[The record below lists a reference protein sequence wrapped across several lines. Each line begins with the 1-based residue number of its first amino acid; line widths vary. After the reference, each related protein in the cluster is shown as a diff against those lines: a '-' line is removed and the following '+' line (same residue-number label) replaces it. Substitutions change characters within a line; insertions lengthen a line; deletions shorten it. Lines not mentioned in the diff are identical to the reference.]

1 MLPMHVALEHADAE
15 GDMNAAAGDA
25 CARLARA
32 LDALP
37 NGYPATPS
45 GVEVELLAA
54 LIPLELAEV
63 AAVLEYGPRQVADIA
78 ERAGVPRDEAARR
91 LEELA
96 AMCVALREETESWRL
111 APFWPGIWDALV
123 PTMSRPAAELV
134 ERFMAEGGARGIMGA
149 QPPIGRVLPAPEA
162 TRADWILP
170 YDDVR
175 RVLEE
180 TAAVSIIDC
189 VCRLERATLGEPCE
203 YPTHICMTLHDKVP
217 EQTEGLVSK
226 EEALRLLAEADR
238 LGLVHV
244 ATNVAGGWEFICHC
258 CGCCCQFLR
267 ALTEWDAGSSVVSNY
282 RAVVDLS
289 ACSGCGTCVERCQ
302 VEAIALDEDVAVVD
316 AERCIGCG
324 VCATGCPEEAV
335 TLERLPEARIT
346 PPPADL
352 EAWGEERLRRRDSA

>member
-1 MLPMHVALEHADAE
+1 
-15 GDMNAAAGDA
+15 MNAATEHAY
-25 CARLARA
+25 ARLARA

-37 NGYPATPS
+37 NGYPATRS

-54 LIPLELAEV
+54 LIPVELAEV
-63 AAVLEYGPRQVADIA
+63 AAVLGHEPRQVADVA
-78 ERAGVPRDEAARR
+78 GRAGVPLDESARR

-96 AMCVALREETESWRL
+96 GLGVALRDGAGSWRL

-123 PTMSRPAAELV
+123 PTMSRTAAELV
-134 ERFMAEGGARGIMGA
+134 ERFMAEGGAKGIMGA
-149 QPPIGRVLPAPEA
+149 EPPIGRVLPAPEA

-180 TAAVSIIDC
+180 TAAVTIIDC
-189 VCRLERATLGEPCE
+189 VCRLERATLGAPCE
-203 YPTHICMTLHDKVP
+203 YPAHICMTLHDEIP
-217 EQTEGLVSK
+217 QQAEGLVSK
-226 EEALRLLAEADR
+226 DEALRLLAEADR
-238 LGLVHV
+238 LGLVHI

-267 ALTEWDAGSSVVSNY
+267 ALTEWDAGTAVVSNY
-282 RAVVDLS
+282 RAAVDEA
-289 ACSGCGTCVERCQ
+289 ACTGCGTCIQRCQ
-302 VEAIALDEDVAVVD
+302 VEAIALDRDVAVVD

-324 VCATGCPEEAV
+324 VCATGCPSEAV
-335 TLERLPEARIT
+335 TLERLPEAHIT

-352 EAWGEERLRRRDSA
+352 DAWGEERLHRRGST

>member
-1 MLPMHVALEHADAE
+1 
-15 GDMNAAAGDA
+15 
-25 CARLARA
+25 
-32 LDALP
+32 
-37 NGYPATPS
+37 
-45 GVEVELLAA
+45 
-54 LIPLELAEV
+54 
-63 AAVLEYGPRQVADIA
+63 
-78 ERAGVPRDEAARR
+78 
-91 LEELA
+91 
-96 AMCVALREETESWRL
+96 
-111 APFWPGIWDALV
+111 
-123 PTMSRPAAELV
+123 MSRATAELV

-180 TAAVSIIDC
+180 TAAVTIIDC
-189 VCRLERATLGEPCE
+189 VCRLERATLGAPCD
-203 YPTHICMTLHDKVP
+203 YPTHICMTLHDEVP
-217 EQTEGLVSK
+217 ESDEGLVSK
-226 EEALRLLAEADR
+226 DEALRLLAEADR

-267 ALTEWDAGSSVVSNY
+267 ALTEWDAGTSVVSNY
-282 RAVVDLS
+282 RAVVVPS

-302 VEAIALDEDVAVVD
+302 VEAIMQDEGVAVVD

-335 TLERLPEARIT
+335 TLERLPKARIT

-352 EAWGEERLRRRDSA
+352 VAWGEERLRRRDPA

>member
-1 MLPMHVALEHADAE
+1 
-15 GDMNAAAGDA
+15 MNAAAEDTYG
-25 CARLARA
+25 RLARA

-54 LIPLELAEV
+54 LIPLEPAAV
-63 AAVLEYGPRQVADIA
+63 AAVLGYEPRPVEDVAV
-78 ERAGVPRDEAARR
+78 RAGVPLDEAARR

-96 AMCVALREETESWRL
+96 GMSVALHDGAGSWRL

-123 PTMSRPAAELV
+123 PTMDRATAELV

-149 QPPIGRVLPAPEA
+149 EPPIGRVLPAPEA

-175 RVLEE
+175 RVLQE
-180 TAAVSIIDC
+180 TAAVTIIDC
-189 VCRLERATLGEPCE
+189 VCRLERATLGAPCD
-203 YPTHICMTLHDKVP
+203 YPTHICMTLHDEVP
-217 EQTEGLVSK
+217 QQTAGLVSK
-226 EEALRLLAEADR
+226 AEALRLLDEADR

-267 ALTEWDAGSSVVSNY
+267 ALTEWDAGTSVVSNY
-282 RAVVDLS
+282 RAVVDAA

-302 VEAIALDEDVAVVD
+302 VEAIALGTDVAVVD
-316 AERCIGCG
+316 AGRCIGCG
-324 VCATGCPEEAV
+324 VCVTGCPDEAV

-352 EAWGEERLRRRDSA
+352 EAWGEERLRKRDSARHLGLLARGLAF